1 MKPYKTLRSG
11 PTCIIRKTVKQ
22 TFKEHE
28 NKYFLPLFP
37 SVNGNSRSF
46 SRHRYGRLR
55 PELYLRLLGKRRYCL
70 LSRLPLARCRCPY
83 IHGIRLRLFRL
94 KIPAYQPYP
103 DDYPPYDEYYG
114 PINYIIT
121 SNTVIF
127 RGKKVKGAW
136 AENFKDLGDGY
147 ARDTFHAYFM
157 GEQIN
162 VSNSDSFQNIGDG
175 YAKDTFHVY
184 YLGKRIDG
192 ANPDS
197 FKLLGNGYAED
208 TFHTYAYGKRVE

>member
-1 MKPYKTLRSG
+1 MKTNTFCRYSRRLTATVALFLGIAMGAYAQNYISDYSVRGGIAYYHDYPLRG
-11 PTCIIRKTVKQ
+11 ADAR
-22 TFKEHE
+22 TFMVLGYGYAKDRF
-28 NKYFLPLFP
+28 NVYL
-37 SVNGNSRSF
+37 NGQV
-46 SRHRYGRLR
+46 
-55 PELYLRLLGKRRYCL
+55 
-70 LSRLPLARCRCPY
+70 LAYVDPAS
-83 IHGIRLRLFRL
+83 FRL
-94 KIPAYQPYP
+94 KMPAYQPYP

-121 SNTVIF
+121 SNTVLF